1 MPVDSARM
9 FARPLRVGAVPY
21 LVGRP
26 LDDGLADEP
35 GVELVHAV
43 PSALVDGLRDGRLDI
58 ALVSSIELFRRPGL
72 RWLSRLCVAGRGHV
86 SSVQLFL
93 RQPLADV
100 RRVALDPAS
109 RTSAALVESLA
120 SDIGLTARFE
130 EPPAG
135 VDARAAQADAW
146 LRIGDRALRESF
158 ESPALPALNPS
169 ATWRAV
175 TGLPFVFAVWIVAPH
190 APIDARL
197 AAFTRARARGASHAT
212 AAADAHA
219 RGCGLPQEGVR
230 RYLLEEC
237 TYELDDE
244 LPAALLEFQ
253 RRAARRGLADG
264 GLAPE
269 AVDWPT

>member
-1 MPVDSARM
+1 M

-43 PSALVDGLRDGRLDI
+43 PSALVDGLRDGRLDV

-72 RWLSRLCVAGRGHV
+72 RWIPRLCVAGRAHV

-93 RQPLADV
+93 RRPLADV

-120 SDIGLTARFE
+120 SDVGLSARFE

-135 VDARAAQADAW
+135 VDARAAEADAW

-158 ESPALPALNPS
+158 ERPALATLNPS
-169 ATWRAV
+169 AAWRAV

-197 AAFTRARARGASHAT
+197 AAFVRARARGARN
-212 AAADAHA
+212 AAAAAEAHA
-219 RGCGLPQEGVR
+219 RANDLPIAGVR
-230 RYLLEEC
+230 HYLLEEC
-237 TYELDDE
+237 VFELDEE
-244 LPAALLEFQ
+244 LPAALREFQ
-253 RRAARRGLADG
+253 RRAALVGLADG
-264 GLAPE
+264 GLSPRP
-269 AVDWPT
+269 VDWPA

>member
-1 MPVDSARM
+1 M

-26 LDDGLADEP
+26 LDDGLCDEP

-43 PSALVDGLRDGRLDI
+43 PSALVDGLRSGRLDI

-72 RWLSRLCVAGRGHV
+72 RWLPRLCVAGRSHV

-93 RQPLADV
+93 RRPLADV

-109 RTSAALVESLA
+109 RTSAALVESIA
-120 SDIGLTARFE
+120 SDVGLSAKFV
-130 EPPAG
+130 EPPTG
-135 VDARAAQADAW
+135 VDARALAADAW
-146 LRIGDRALRESF
+146 LRIGDRALVESF
-158 ESPALPALNPS
+158 ERPALAALNPS
-169 ATWRAV
+169 AAWRSL

-190 APIDARL
+190 APIDERL
-197 AAFTRARARGASHAT
+197 AAFTRARARGAAGAAT
-212 AAADAHA
+212 AADAHA
-219 RGCGLPQEGVR
+219 RASALPQDGVR

-237 TYELDDE
+237 CYELDDE

-264 GLAPE
+264 TLAPRP
-269 AVDWPT
+269 VDWKG